1 VKKYLAASSCVL
13 ALALGGC
20 GDNTQDRAL
29 SGAGIGAAG
38 GAVLGAVTGLT
49 MAEGVLLG
57 TAAGALTGAV
67 TDSSQINLGKPVW
80 RKGAPATATDVKNV
94 QANLASLGYNPGPI
108 DGKAGGQTRAA
119 VRQYQA
125 DHGLAV
131 NGEMAP
137 DLAQDIYAKAQARQS
152 AAR

>member
-1 VKKYLAASSCVL
+1 MKKYVAVGTCIV
-13 ALALGGC
+13 ALTLGGC
-20 GDNTQDRAL
+20 GDSTQDRTL

-38 GAVLGAVTGLT
+38 GTVLGAVTGLT

-57 TAAGALTGAV
+57 TAAGALTGAL

-108 DGKAGGQTRAA
+108 DGRAGGQTRAA

-125 DHGLAV
+125 DHGMAV
-131 NGEMAP
+131 TGELSP

-152 AAR
+152 ANR

>member
-1 VKKYLAASSCVL
+1 MKKYLAASSCVL

-67 TDSSQINLGKPVW
+67 TDSSQINLGRPVW

-131 NGEMAP
+131 NGEMSP

>member
-131 NGEMAP
+131 NGEMSP

>member
-1 VKKYLAASSCVL
+1 MKKYLAASSCVL

-131 NGEMAP
+131 NGEMSP